1 MASSKSLDP
10 KSGYCSSTR
19 IYHSLRPSVPLP
31 PESAPVSI
39 SDAVISFLHSSTG
52 TTSLDS
58 VPAFINSGTGE
69 SISYSL
75 FLQQIR
81 SLSSALR
88 RGIPGSPPIRKGDIA
103 LILSPSSLRVPVLYF
118 SLLSIGA
125 VVSPASPL
133 LSDSELAHIVSLVK
147 PTVAFAVS
155 SFSPSRLAAVPT
167 VFIDS
172 PEFES
177 LLNGNESDLVDSVVI
192 SQSDRAAILFSSGT
206 TGKMKGVEMTHRNLI
221 ALISGLY
228 YSPRERKA
236 DGPSV
241 PLFTLPLFHVF
252 GMFMMLRAVAMA
264 ETSVL
269 LAKFTL
275 EGMLSTV
282 EKYKVTYMPVSPPVV
297 VLLVKSELTEQYDL
311 RSLESIGSG
320 GAALSESVAR
330 RFKAKF
336 PWIDCIQGYGLTET
350 CGVAARPFSPE
361 EGERYGSVGHLAE
374 QMQAKI
380 VDPSTNEP
388 LPPGERGELWLKGPT
403 IMKGYIGDEES
414 TKATFSDGWL
424 KTGDICYFD
433 AEGFLYIV
441 DRLKELIKYKGYQ
454 VPPVELENVLLSHPQ
469 VADAAVVPYP
479 DEVAGQIP
487 MAFIVRQPGSSVT
500 SIEIMDFVAK
510 EVSPYKKIRRV
521 VFIKAI
527 PRSPA
532 GKILRRELVSQAV
545 SASSRL

>member
-1 MASSKSLDP
+1 MASSESIDP
-10 KSGYCSSTR
+10 KSGYCSSIR
-19 IYHSLRPSVPLP
+19 IYHSLRPVVPLP
-31 PESAPVSI
+31 PESVSL
-39 SDAVISFLHSSTG
+39 SVSEAVFSFLHSSAAAAAAD
-52 TTSLDS
+52 LDS
-58 VPAFINSGTGE
+58 VRAFIDSGTGE

-75 FLQQIR
+75 FLRQVR
-81 SLSSALR
+81 SLSVALR
-88 RGIPGSPPIRKGDIA
+88 RGIRGSPPIRKGDIA
-103 LILSPSSLRVPVLYF
+103 LVLSPSSLRIPVLYF

-155 SFSPSRLAAVPT
+155 SFSPNRLASASVPT
-167 VFIDS
+167 VFVDS
-172 PEFES
+172 PEFQS
-177 LLNGNESDLVDSVVI
+177 LLTQYESDRDDAVVI

-206 TGKMKGVEMTHRNLI
+206 TGQIKGVEMTHRNLI

-228 YSPRERKA
+228 HSRPEPKA
-236 DGPSV
+236 EGRPV
-241 PLFTLPLFHVF
+241 ILFTLPLFHVF
-252 GMFMMLRAVAMA
+252 GFFMMVRAVALA
-264 ETSVL
+264 ETAVL

-275 EGMLSTV
+275 EGMMSTV
-282 EKYKVTYMPVSPPVV
+282 ERYKVTYMPVSPPVV
-297 VLLVKSELTEQYDL
+297 VLLVKSELTERYDL

-320 GAALSESVAR
+320 GAALSESIAR

-336 PWIDCIQGYGLTET
+336 PWIDCIQT
-350 CGVAARPFSPE
+350 CGVVARPLGPE
-361 EGERYGSVGHLAE
+361 EGERYGSVGRLAE
-374 QMQAKI
+374 QLQAKI
-380 VDPSTNEP
+380 VDPSTGEA
-388 LPPGERGELWLKGPT
+388 LPPGQRGELWLQGPI

-433 AEGFLYIV
+433 DEGFLYIV

-479 DEVAGQIP
+479 DEEAGQIP
-487 MAFIVRQPGSSVT
+487 MAFVVRQPESSVT
-500 SIEIMDFVAK
+500 GVEIMDF
-510 EVSPYKKIRRV
+510 VSPYKKIRRIS
-521 VFIKAI
+521 FIKAI

-532 GKILRRELVSQAV
+532 GKILRRELVSQIV
-545 SASSRL
+545 SVSPRL